1 MRIMITV
8 VGALALVGCA
18 TLGDPERA
26 EQMCKRYDDRA
37 ALAFQ
42 DVQRIRDSLDVLDID
57 EAERALRA
65 LELDRATE
73 VLLTMERLADI
84 WCVPVVPEAP
94 VIDGG
99 SGT

>member
-1 MRIMITV
+1 MRLIIAVM
-8 VGALALVGCA
+8 AALVLTGCA
-18 TLGDPERA
+18 TLGNPEHA
-26 EQMCKRYDDRA
+26 ERMCKAYDDRA

-73 VLLTMERLADI
+73 VLLTMEQLADI
-84 WCVPVVPEAP
+84 WCVPVVPEPP
-94 VIDGG
+94 VVDGG
-99 SGT
+99 A